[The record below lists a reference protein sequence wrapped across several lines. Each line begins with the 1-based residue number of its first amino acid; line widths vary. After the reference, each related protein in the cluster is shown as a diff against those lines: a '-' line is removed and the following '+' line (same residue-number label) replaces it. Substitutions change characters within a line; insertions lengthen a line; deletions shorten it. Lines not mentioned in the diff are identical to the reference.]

1 MLVYIFETFVEV
13 FVEWAIQ
20 KSTCLDNVKHYLDD
34 FIFAGGAKAQ
44 HYEFMTAFEA
54 TCREFGVQ
62 YRSDPT

>member
-20 KSTCLDNVKHYLDD
+20 KSTGLDNVKHYHDD

-44 HYEFMTAFEA
+44 HYEFMTAFERN
-54 TCREFGVQ
+54 C
-62 YRSDPT
+62 